1 MLKIIGNRVQFS
13 AAGMPPVLLYQREN
27 QTTEELVMKG
37 MPLGTFDDFP
47 YVLIERN
54 LNSGDVILI
63 VSDGLPELFNE
74 NKEMFG
80 YKRMRN
86 IFEESADKNPEVIIK
101 NLKDAGSEWV
111 KDKDPDDDVTFVVIK
126 VK

>member
-1 MLKIIGNRVQFS
+1 
-13 AAGMPPVLLYQREN
+13 
-27 QTTEELVMKG
+27 MKG
-37 MPLGTFDDFP
+37 MPLGTFNDFP
-47 YVLIERN
+47 YVLKNRE
-54 LNSGDVILI
+54 LNSGDTILL

-86 IFEESADKNPEVIIK
+86 IFEESADKHPEEIIK
-101 NLKDAGSEWV
+101 DLKDAGSNWA
-111 KDKDPDDDVTFVVIK
+111 KGKDPDDDITFVVIK